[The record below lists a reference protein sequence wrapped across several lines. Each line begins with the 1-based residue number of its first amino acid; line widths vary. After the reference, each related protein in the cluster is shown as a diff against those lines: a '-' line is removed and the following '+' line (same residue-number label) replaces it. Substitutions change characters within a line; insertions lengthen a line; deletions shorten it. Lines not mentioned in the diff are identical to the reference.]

1 MTRSLPSSRVFAATL
16 AIVLLVIIGVAYGVV
31 RATSRPEPTP
41 SHLAT
46 QPVSGRGSATLDVT
60 SGMPVLSI
68 RMAKLGGTLL
78 RVATADDA
86 PVRPVLDG
94 TTTTVR
100 LSLAADRAGAHAG
113 YTVSVVLNSAVAW
126 RLDLAGG
133 TSRTVADLR
142 GGTVN
147 GIEVTA
153 GSDVISV
160 VLPEPT
166 ATTAVRVTGGA
177 SQLLMS
183 VPHGV
188 PVRVLAGGGAADVT
202 LDAVSRTGVAGGTV
216 ITPPGWAT
224 AAHRYDVV
232 ATAGIAH
239 LVVREMPRPEE

>member
-100 LSLAADRAGAHAG
+100 LSLAADRAGAH
-113 YTVSVVLNSAVAW
+113 
-126 RLDLAGG
+126 
-133 TSRTVADLR
+133 
-142 GGTVN
+142 
-147 GIEVTA
+147 
-153 GSDVISV
+153 
-160 VLPEPT
+160 
-166 ATTAVRVTGGA
+166 
-177 SQLLMS
+177 
-183 VPHGV
+183 
-188 PVRVLAGGGAADVT
+188 
-202 LDAVSRTGVAGGTV
+202 
-216 ITPPGWAT
+216 
-224 AAHRYDVV
+224 
-232 ATAGIAH
+232 
-239 LVVREMPRPEE
+239 